1 MGECIK
7 ENRVEFLVV
16 SKELDDLLL
25 KQEIFGRNVLE
36 SLSLN
41 MGIRIQSF
49 FTQRPHNE
57 DGGILFK
64 G

>member
-1 MGECIK
+1 MTSCL
-7 ENRVEFLVV
+7 NRRF
-16 SKELDDLLL
+16 
-25 KQEIFGRNVLE
+25 FGRNVLE

>member
-1 MGECIK
+1 MTSCL
-7 ENRVEFLVV
+7 NRRF
-16 SKELDDLLL
+16 
-25 KQEIFGRNVLE
+25 FGHNILE

-64 G
+64 GYRIKMIDGLRKWRR